1 MRCHGYAQL
10 LVMCTLTTFAAE
22 LFAQNPTPAAI
33 ARQRFNQVSV
43 KVIMPVTE
51 TTPKQEGPAIE
62 SWVSEQ
68 LKALGEPECFAVTD
82 WVTICDG
89 LLSDDDVTNHVW
101 NGHLVGEAAG
111 RFCPVCGDL
120 PERKD
125 GRVSVL
131 ATGFD
136 PGGVHAAR
144 ITLVDEP
151 GTRAVTPVLPYSAGG
166 KRQANS
172 GGKPLAYIAVLIGPP
187 PRKRVASH
195 GAESTTSRSAT
206 QDR

>member
-1 MRCHGYAQL
+1 MRCRSYA
-10 LVMCTLTTFAAE
+10 LVLVIYTFATFAAE
-22 LFAQNPTPAAI
+22 LHAQNPTPAAI

-62 SWVSEQ
+62 SWVAEQ
-68 LKALGEPECFAVTD
+68 LKALGESECFAVTD

-131 ATGFD
+131 VTGFD
-136 PGGVHAAR
+136 PGGVHSAR

-166 KRQANS
+166 RRQATP
-172 GGKPLAYIAVLIGPP
+172 GEKPLAYVAVLIGPP
-187 PRKRVASH
+187 ARKRIAAQSN
-195 GAESTTSRSAT
+195 
-206 QDR
+206 DN